1 MCVAL
6 PGLRSRRCR
15 HKCCTL
21 LPLLLPFMLSGQP
34 PLNNYAQLTI
44 KNYSSWYQKVYT
56 LYIVLKIAL
65 VQLLNNRSEC
75 RIFTLFMDNTTYAE
89 NFLVKVGTL
98 KSLENQRP

>member
-1 MCVAL
+1 MCCFAWL
-6 PGLRSRRCR
+6 AFTEMPAQ
-15 HKCCTL
+15 
-21 LPLLLPFMLSGQP
+21 MLHFTSSSVTIYVKWTT

-65 VQLLNNRSEC
+65 VQLLNNRGEC

>member
-65 VQLLNNRSEC
+65 VQLLKIEVNVEYLPYLWIIPGRGKLLSQSWH
-75 RIFTLFMDNTTYAE
+75 T
-89 NFLVKVGTL
+89 
-98 KSLENQRP
+98 